1 MNLIGDVEEVFAIVE
16 QLKQLSGSG
25 QIAADVAALESDVAQ
40 LKVLSASV
48 VAAVKDIVSQ
58 LSPELRALFPQVT
71 KPSAPPKV

>member
-48 VAAVKDIVSQ
+48 VSAVKDIVSQ